1 MPRAQ
6 DATTTI
12 RLAPAEADG
21 GEVDVRVVLVDAPDA
36 PDAEARRMRVV
47 ERLVAAAARRKEPK
61 G

>member
-12 RLAPAEADG
+12 RPAPAEADG
-21 GEVDVRVVLVDAPDA
+21 GEVDVRVVLVDA

-47 ERLVAAAARRKEPK
+47 ERLVAAAARRKERK